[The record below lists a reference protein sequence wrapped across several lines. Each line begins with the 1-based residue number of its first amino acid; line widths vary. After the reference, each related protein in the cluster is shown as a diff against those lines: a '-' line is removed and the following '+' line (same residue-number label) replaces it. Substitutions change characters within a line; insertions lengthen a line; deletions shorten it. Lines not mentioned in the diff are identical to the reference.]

1 MARDFSARIMRG
13 DRFGIV
19 GPNGAGDH
27 PLLDRAKRVFDRLA
41 ASVENVW
48 PLRYAGLHSIQNGL
62 VLKTR
67 QKGSSRFSRA
77 RIMAVQAP
85 VSARS
90 FSCRSRADLYRPVM
104 RLPQV
109 ALDC

>member
-19 GPNGAGDH
+19 GPNGAGNH
-27 PLLDRAKRVFDRLA
+27 PLLDHAKRVFDRLA

-48 PLRYAGLHSIQNGL
+48 RLRHAGLHSIQNGL

-67 QKGSSRFSRA
+67 HG
-77 RIMAVQAP
+77 
-85 VSARS
+85 
-90 FSCRSRADLYRPVM
+90 AD
-104 RLPQV
+104 
-109 ALDC
+109 

>member
-1 MARDFSARIMRG
+1 MATGLASSAPTAPAIIHCL
-13 DRFGIV
+13 IV
-19 GPNGAGDH
+19 P
-27 PLLDRAKRVFDRLA
+27 KRVFDRLA

-90 FSCRSRADLYRPVM
+90 FSCRSRADL
-104 RLPQV
+104 
-109 ALDC
+109 AAFS